1 MGAASVMNSLKY
13 NPDVDFVLEDCG
25 YASLKDLI
33 KHKLKQMKLP
43 SILLIGCNLVLKIKF
58 KYTFKE
64 DLLNLVRQNIVNYT
78 SDFAIGYMNEGDV
91 NNLRH
96 RSLYLMCEII
106 EPTPSMRVYQNPI
119 VVVAKNQYDATGMY
133 NEITGSQSGTMLCEI
148 VNRCDNIIVDAI
160 E

>member
-1 MGAASVMNSLKY
+1 M
-13 NPDVDFVLEDCG
+13 
-25 YASLKDLI
+25 
-33 KHKLKQMKLP
+33 
-43 SILLIGCNLVLKIKF
+43 IKF

-64 DLLNLVRQNIVNYT
+64 DLLNLLRQTIVNYT

-119 VVVAKNQYDATGMY
+119 AVVAKNQYEATGMY
-133 NEITGSQSGTMLCEI
+133 NEITGSQSSTMLCEI
-148 VNRCDNIIVDAI
+148 VNRCDNIIVDTI